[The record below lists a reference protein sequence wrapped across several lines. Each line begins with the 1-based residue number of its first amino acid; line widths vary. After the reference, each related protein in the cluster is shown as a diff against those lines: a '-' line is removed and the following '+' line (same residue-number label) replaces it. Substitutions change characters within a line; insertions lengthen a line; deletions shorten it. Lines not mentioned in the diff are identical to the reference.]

1 MDTYA
6 DLVRRLCLVRL
17 KSREDTEDIFQTVFL
32 KYLQHTKPF
41 ANAEHEKAWFI
52 QVTLNACRDLLRFW
66 ARRPTFPLE
75 ALAVRADEDLKQKT
89 LDALE
94 RRQTRSAPRRRPL
107 AVAFAALALVVL
119 TTAGGLA
126 YTTPAAAV
134 SVDADASVE
143 LAVNAFGRVV
153 GVRCYDDDAQ
163 AAAALSDALSGTD
176 GATVTVSADS
186 GHCERLLSDGGAAG
200 LTCYALDP
208 ETAQAARDAGLSLG
222 KYRAYLALSA
232 LDPTVTQDQ
241 AGEMTM
247 GELQQC
253 IDACQGHG
261 YGYGQQDSEQTQTAG
276 ETTSAGQGYGGHH
289 GQGHG
294 YGHE

>member
-1 MDTYA
+1 MDERI
-6 DLVRRLCLVRL
+6 RRAF
-17 KSREDTEDIFQTVFL
+17 D
-32 KYLQHTKPF
+32 
-41 ANAEHEKAWFI
+41 
-52 QVTLNACRDLLRFW
+52 
-66 ARRPTFPLE
+66 
-75 ALAVRADEDLKQKT
+75 AVRADEDLKQKT

-107 AVAFAALALVVL
+107 AVALAALALVVL

-134 SVDADASVE
+134 SVDADTSVE

-153 GVRCYDDDAQ
+153 GVRCYDEATQALVDATPVLHHDWTQ
-163 AAAALSDALSGTD
+163 AAAALSDALSETD

-232 LDPTVTQDQ
+232 LDPTVTQAD

-247 GELQQC
+247 GEIQQC
-253 IDACQGHG
+253 IDACEGHG
-261 YGYGQQDSEQTQTAG
+261 YGQGQQGSGQGYGQGSGQTQTSG
-276 ETTSAGQGYGGHH
+276 ETTSAGQGYGAGQGAGGHH

>member
-1 MDTYA
+1 MDERI
-6 DLVRRLCLVRL
+6 RRAF
-17 KSREDTEDIFQTVFL
+17 D
-32 KYLQHTKPF
+32 
-41 ANAEHEKAWFI
+41 
-52 QVTLNACRDLLRFW
+52 
-66 ARRPTFPLE
+66 
-75 ALAVRADEDLKQKT
+75 AVRADEDLKQKT

-163 AAAALSDALSGTD
+163 AVVDATPVLHHAWTQAAAALSDALSGTD

-208 ETAQAARDAGLSLG
+208 V
-222 KYRAYLALSA
+222 
-232 LDPTVTQDQ
+232 TV
-241 AGEMTM
+241 
-247 GELQQC
+247 
-253 IDACQGHG
+253 
-261 YGYGQQDSEQTQTAG
+261 Y
-276 ETTSAGQGYGGHH
+276 
-289 GQGHG
+289 
-294 YGHE
+294 

>member
-1 MDTYA
+1 MRSEEEVVRAMDTYA

-66 ARRPTFPLE
+66 ARRPTVPLE
-75 ALAVRADEDLKQKT
+75 ALAAQ
-89 LDALE
+89 
-94 RRQTRSAPRRRPL
+94 
-107 AVAFAALALVVL
+107 AALALAVL
-119 TTAGGLA
+119 TAAGGLA
-126 YTTPAAAV
+126 YATPA
-134 SVDADASVE
+134 
-143 LAVNAFGRVV
+143 
-153 GVRCYDDDAQ
+153 
-163 AAAALSDALSGTD
+163 
-176 GATVTVSADS
+176 ATVTVSADS
-186 GHCERLLSDGGAAG
+186 GHCERLLSDGGEAG

-222 KYRAYLALSA
+222 KYRAYLTLSA
-232 LDPTVTQDQ
+232 LDPTVTQDE

-261 YGYGQQDSEQTQTAG
+261 SGQGQQGSEQGQTAG
-276 ETTSAGQGYGGHH
+276 ETAAVGQGYGGHH

-294 YGHE
+294 HGHE